1 MATASRVVK
10 LIQTETDVAVLK
22 VQVKNIEDKV
32 DDLKGGIKDMN
43 TAITKSSDELKVMLK
58 EMSVENVSAHKAMS
72 DKISTLERWRWM
84 MMGAGIVIG
93 SLGFDTVAKLL
104 K

>member
-1 MATASRVVK
+1 MAIVNQAQS
-10 LIQTETDVAVLK
+10 IQQAETDIAVLQ
-22 VQVKNIEDKV
+22 VQVQNIEEKV
-32 DDLKGGIKDMN
+32 GELKEDIKDLSHGIDHHAEE
-43 TAITKSSDELKVMLK
+43 TQRTLK
-58 EMSVENVSAHKAMS
+58 EMKESNSLAHKQMS
-72 DKISTLERWRWM
+72 DKISALEKWRWM